1 MKEVHL
7 RHRAPV
13 VAIFIV
19 DRDGRPLPA
28 PLEVQQELAK
38 APDMT
43 GGHRVLICSQEQL
56 KVSYYS
62 KQLLQLPS
70 CEK

>member
-28 PLEVQQELAK
+28 PLEVQKELAK

-43 GGHRVLICSQEQL
+43 GGHRVLVCSQEQL
-56 KVSYYS
+56 KVSLFR
-62 KQLLQLPS
+62 LLIQH
-70 CEK
+70 EE